1 MKSKLSAILT
11 LALLVTGVSLGGV
24 SSSEAAGIQKRSSSP
39 STLGAKK
46 CEKCRRGE
54 DGKMICEP
62 VPCP

>member
-1 MKSKLSAILT
+1 MKNLLKINLLAAVLVAIAATVILPSLETQASLQAPSIQTLSD
-11 LALLVTGVSLGGV
+11 
-24 SSSEAAGIQKRSSSP
+24 KR
-39 STLGAKK
+39 